1 MNPNRLPSTVAFI
14 LLAVILGKTTAQLC
28 YCVNY
33 DDIIYYYN
41 DGINN
46 AGCPTDCT
54 ANCDVV
60 DDMFVVN
67 KPACVSCCTCCCTD
81 NTSPYYHTNDNFDLN
96 NGCAPIPTTTT
107 TTTTATTPTTTP
119 GANGGD

>member
-46 AGCPTDCT
+46 AG
-54 ANCDVV
+54 
-60 DDMFVVN
+60 
-67 KPACVSCCTCCCTD
+67 D
-81 NTSPYYHTNDNFDLN
+81 NHSVFIPY
-96 NGCAPIPTTTT
+96 NG
-107 TTTTATTPTTTP
+107 
-119 GANGGD
+119 NSE